1 MARLL
6 FFSMLCYNNN
16 VKLDILG
23 PKTGGLI
30 MRYGTKVVAIGILIV
45 LVAVGGA
52 LAVGYERYN
61 AEVTSDGQS
70 KANAAARPDFCT
82 AVKQATFVE
91 KAPAVLDQVA
101 AFIKDFLA
109 QFGLTE
115 NGAR

>member
-1 MARLL
+1 
-6 FFSMLCYNNN
+6 
-16 VKLDILG
+16 
-23 PKTGGLI
+23 

-61 AEVTSDGQS
+61 AEEGTSNGQV
-70 KANAAARPDFCT
+70 KVNATASPDVFT

-91 KAPAVLDQVA
+91 KVPAVLDEVA

-115 NGAR
+115 NRAR

>member
-1 MARLL
+1 
-6 FFSMLCYNNN
+6 
-16 VKLDILG
+16 
-23 PKTGGLI
+23 

-61 AEVTSDGQS
+61 AEGTSDGQI
-70 KANAAARPDFCT
+70 KANATASPDVFT

-91 KAPAVLDQVA
+91 KVPAVLDEVA

-115 NGAR
+115 NRAR